1 MSKSKLYTAVFL
13 MCIAVAFTSCKA
25 GNQRLFLYQTDPEV
39 RALVENNHP
48 TYPDARFIVFS
59 DPHYFAP
66 ELGTQ
71 GSAFEDYL
79 RQDRKMLREG
89 PEIFN
94 AFVDD
99 IKNVTADFVILCGD
113 MTKDGELES
122 HRQVAGLLA
131 AVEQTGKKVYVVP
144 GNHDV
149 NNGVAQSFS
158 GDTASRVA
166 NVDPQEFKNIYKNF
180 GYSEAIA
187 ADDNSLSYIVEP
199 APGLWVFALDSCRY
213 RENAAD
219 GPPITDGKFY
229 DATLGWIEQ
238 MLIKAI
244 QQNKA
249 VIGCMH
255 HGVREHFPSNE
266 KYFGDYLLDEFEPIS
281 KMFAAYG
288 MRFVFTG
295 HYHAQ
300 DITGKTWNSGLP
312 DHFLFDIETGSL
324 ATYPVP
330 WRKVSISDQ
339 KMAIAS
345 HRITAIDSH
354 PDDFPDFAYQF
365 VLNGMTDIINAK
377 LAGYGVS
384 KKDQELLTPQI
395 SLAYVTHLQGD
406 EQKPDHYLDFTG
418 VSPLGVLVGE
428 VEGDL
433 VRGWYTDLPPKDNDL
448 VINMST
454 GVVD

>member
-1 MSKSKLYTAVFL
+1 MKKIFYA
-13 MCIAVAFTSCKA
+13 AFVVCTLAAFVSCKA
-25 GNQRLFLYQTDPEV
+25 GKQPIFLYQTDPEV
-39 RALVENNHP
+39 RALVKNNHP
-48 TYPDARFIVFS
+48 NYPDTKFIVFS

-71 GSAFEDYL
+71 GSAFENYL
-79 RQDRKMLREG
+79 RHDRKMLREG

-94 AFVDD
+94 TFVND
-99 IKNVTADFVILCGD
+99 IDNVTADFVILCGD
-113 MTKDGELES
+113 LTKDGELES
-122 HRQVAGLLA
+122 HNQVAGLLA

-149 NNGVAQSFS
+149 NNGASQSFS
-158 GDTASRVA
+158 GDTATRVPT
-166 NVDPQEFKNIYKNF
+166 VDPQEFKNIYKDF
-180 GYSEAIA
+180 GYSKAIA
-187 ADDNSLSYIVEP
+187 ADNNSLSYIVEP
-199 APGLWVFALDSCRY
+199 VSGLWVFALDSCRY
-213 RENAAD
+213 RENAVD

-229 DATLGWIEQ
+229 DATLTWVEQ
-238 MLIKAI
+238 MLIQAI

-249 VIGCMH
+249 VIGFVH
-255 HGVREHFPSNE
+255 HGIREHYPSNE
-266 KYFGDYLLDEFEPIS
+266 KYFGDYLLDDFEPIS

-312 DHFLFDIETGSL
+312 NHFLFDIETGSL

-339 KMAIAS
+339 KMNIES
-345 HRITAIDSH
+345 HQITAIDSH
-354 PDDFPDFAYQF
+354 PDDFCDFAYQF
-365 VLNGMTDIINAK
+365 VLNGMTDIINET
-377 LAGYGVS
+377 LAGYGVPE
-384 KKDQELLTPQI
+384 KDQQLLTPQI

-428 VEGDL
+428 VQSDL
-433 VRGWYTDLPPKDNDL
+433 VRGWYTDLAPKDNAIAID
-448 VINMST
+448 MAT
-454 GVVD
+454 GEVE